1 MRKLVMALAALVAG
15 CSGAAAPVAI
25 EKGTP
30 CAFCRM
36 TVSDLHLA
44 GEVVAP
50 GEEPRFYD
58 DIGCLAND
66 LRQRPASDGARAFV
80 ADFATGALLPAESAV
95 YTRVASVP
103 TPMSSHLVAHA
114 TPGARDGDAR
124 VRGGIPISGA
134 DVFGATLPGGGPHG
148 K

>member
-1 MRKLVMALAALVAG
+1 MRKLAIVLSAVLAG
-15 CSGAAAPVAI
+15 CSGTLRPVAI

-36 TVSDLHLA
+36 TVSDLHVA
-44 GEVVAP
+44 AEVVAP

-66 LRQRPASDGARAFV
+66 LRQRSAPAEGRAFV
-80 ADFATGALLPAESAV
+80 ADFATGTLLPAESAV
-95 YTRVASVP
+95 YTRVESVP

-114 TPGARDGDAR
+114 TVGARDGDAR
-124 VRGGIPISGA
+124 IRGGIPISGA
-134 DVFGATLPGGGPHG
+134 DVFGATLPGGSDG